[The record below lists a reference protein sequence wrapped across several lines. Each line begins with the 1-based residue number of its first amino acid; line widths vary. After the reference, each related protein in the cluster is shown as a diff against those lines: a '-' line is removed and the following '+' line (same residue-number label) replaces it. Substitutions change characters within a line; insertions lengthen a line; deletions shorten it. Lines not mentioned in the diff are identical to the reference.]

1 MALDKIMEN
10 QIKALNLNELEELF
24 NLVSSLLIVPTYP
37 SDFNVEIKEKKFFKV
52 KFAQDAI
59 KIISL
64 NTAKDMTDKD
74 INVRIVEKF
83 LTKGHHL

>member
-37 SDFNVEIKEKKFFKV
+37 SDFNVE
-52 KFAQDAI
+52 
-59 KIISL
+59 
-64 NTAKDMTDKD
+64 NT
-74 INVRIVEKF
+74 RSSC
-83 LTKGHHL
+83 LQR